1 MAELDPDAPWS
12 QKLMVNHRRTLG
24 VLIPFCFYQLC
35 WWCLAFKHDF
45 FALFPQR
52 WILSVTMIFGATV
65 AGKLKAGQVS
75 SELLIYCSRNLSG
88 MTSEGG
94 GAVAFP
100 VMTLALSI
108 PPSVARDFSLMIQ
121 SCG

>member
-1 MAELDPDAPWS
+1 MRKLQFSPNDHLPGQKLNENQAKALAELDPDAPWS
-12 QKLMVNHRRTLG
+12 EKLMVNHRRTLG

-65 AGKLKAGQVS
+65 AGKLEAGQVS
-75 SELLIYCSRNLSG
+75 SEL
-88 MTSEGG
+88 
-94 GAVAFP
+94 
-100 VMTLALSI
+100 
-108 PPSVARDFSLMIQ
+108 
-121 SCG
+121 